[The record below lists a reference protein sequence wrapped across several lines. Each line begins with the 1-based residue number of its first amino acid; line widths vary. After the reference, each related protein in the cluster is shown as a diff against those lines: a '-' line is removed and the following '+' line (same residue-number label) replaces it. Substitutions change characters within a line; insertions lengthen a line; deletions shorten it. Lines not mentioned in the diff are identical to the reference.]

1 MSSQYIDARSCDIEK
16 KDEYKYVQDVYIS
29 VFFDGTGNNMYEQI
43 NKGKQQDSLR
53 KKSEKIIKAIIP
65 EKECT
70 SVSFSISPSLF
81 SIYNNHKCL
90 NEKNEELE
98 NYGMNDYEMQRRQA
112 EEDYSINNERGNVDS
127 TQMEDNGGLKYSNV
141 AILRSLTKKN
151 EKKDDD
157 GKTVGIN
164 YNLYIEGSGK
174 CWDTGMS
181 PVGLGMGTGR
191 TGVVGLVSKAVV
203 FIHEYLCSSRCKGLG
218 SSVNLHFAVYGFS
231 RGSTCGRLFSCLVVK
246 NKTVLTRESE
256 FKQYLPQNVD
266 YFKNGRVSFLD
277 EFPNKSVD
285 FLGIYDTVSAIG
297 FLQKDDNS
305 TNNGVAYH
313 YSSYGKDENGKEWY
327 VNRLHGPNINAK
339 DIALSMVPGVGIW
352 GTLKSAA
359 AYGTDALWG
368 DAKNN
373 FHRFNVRDY
382 GLYSPRMKNVKHTFH
397 ICAAD
402 EFRENFALVDLGK
415 ELTSTCTEVFVPG
428 CHSDIGGGI
437 MKDDDIERMTI
448 RTKIAGKD
456 TKMVAGNDPRDF
468 NNTTDRLSPEVL
480 TDLGWLSDKKKQ
492 THIENESK
500 RIDSPITTGIYS
512 AIYSAGYLIGETAGN
527 LFETSKVHLR
537 ESAIKQ
543 GNTGVTTFV
552 TPDYEEKSDTKFEFE
567 RFAKEGYSNITLKM
581 MLERINSEYGLKKV
595 WPDEFIPKRK
605 LPPRFELTEELKK
618 IENEYLKIKINELKE
633 GERYFKMPSVEQYH
647 LLRKDYLHF
656 SCTDELNAEKAL
668 DGIGHLKATV
678 ANIGNPPNWLLRKKK
693 KEVDMGQYCKTKEE
707 QFYLLCRI
715 IYNGVL
721 GDNELHYM
729 DEYPPDKPA
738 DK

>member
-1 MSSQYIDARSCDIEK
+1 MCSNCIDARSCDKEK
-16 KDEYKYVQDVYIS
+16 KDEYKDVKDVYIS
-29 VFFDGTGNNMYEQI
+29 VFFDGTGNNMYEQL
-43 NKGKQQDSLR
+43 NKGSHLDTLR
-53 KKSEKIIKAIIP
+53 RDVENNKT
-65 EKECT
+65 EKEYS
-70 SVSFSISPSLF
+70 SVSFSVSPSLF
-81 SIYNNHKCL
+81 SKFNIVNNNHKSL
-90 NEKNEELE
+90 NEKIEESK
-98 NYGMNDYEMQRRQA
+98 NYGMIDYEMQRQQA
-112 EEDYSINNERGNVDS
+112 ENDYTINNERGNVDS
-127 TQMEDNGGLKYSNV
+127 TKMEDNGGLKYSNV
-141 AILRSLTKKN
+141 AILRSLIKKG
-151 EKKDDD
+151 KKKVKD
-157 GKTVGIN
+157 KKSVGIN
-164 YNLYIEGSGK
+164 YNLYIEGSGQ

-203 FIHEYLCSSRCKGLG
+203 FVHEYLCSKMGNGL
-218 SSVNLHFAVYGFS
+218 SNEVNLHFAVYGFS
-231 RGSTCGRLFSCLVVK
+231 RGATCGRLFTCLVVK
-246 NKTVLTRESE
+246 NKVVLPRENE
-256 FKQYLPQNVD
+256 FMQYLPQRVE

-277 EFPNKSVD
+277 DFPKKSVD

-327 VNRLHGPNINAK
+327 VNRLHGPNAK
-339 DIALSMVPGVGIW
+339 DVLPMMMPAVAGIKALAV
-352 GTLKSAA
+352 L
-359 AYGTDALWG
+359 GTDAIWG

-437 MKDDDIERMTI
+437 MKDDDIELMTI
-448 RTKIAGKD
+448 RTKIAGRD

-468 NNTTDRLSPEVL
+468 NKVTKRLSPEVL
-480 TDLGWLSDKKKQ
+480 RELGWLSDKEIQ
-492 THIENESK
+492 IHIENKSK
-500 RIDSPITTGIYS
+500 RIDSQYTTGIY
-512 AIYSAGYLIGETAGN
+512 AAGNLIGETAGN